1 MRAARLSVSA
11 TRIPGTLWSLVLFAS
26 CVLFGGFLVLDV
38 RSLPLS
44 LGVAAAVAGTM
55 TLLLSVIR
63 DMDNPFAG
71 TWNVSY
77 AGMKAV
83 AGRIDLT

>member
-1 MRAARLSVSA
+1 
-11 TRIPGTLWSLVLFAS
+11 
-26 CVLFGGFLVLDV
+26 LFGGFLVLDV
-38 RSLPLS
+38 HSLS
-44 LGVAAAVAGTM
+44 LAVVAAVAGTM

-77 AGMKAV
+77 AGVKAV
-83 AGRIDLT
+83 AGRVDRT